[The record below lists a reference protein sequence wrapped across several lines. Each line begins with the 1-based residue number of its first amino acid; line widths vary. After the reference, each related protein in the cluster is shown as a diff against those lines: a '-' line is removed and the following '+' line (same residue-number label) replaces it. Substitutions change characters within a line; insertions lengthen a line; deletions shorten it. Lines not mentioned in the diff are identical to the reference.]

1 MWIFRYEFIFFCF
14 FTPSLSACVCLPVLR
29 AHSLAH
35 ALRFEMGNLCAANS
49 LIPINMLVIGLDGS
63 GKTTLL
69 YKMRLK
75 KANPSFEPTVAF
87 NYEVISQKY
96 RTSTFSIS
104 TWDLSGG
111 TELRA
116 VWPYFYDHIP
126 FDVFMFVVH
135 SCHRN
140 RLKEAKVE
148 YHRLIN
154 ESKLLE
160 CTKVVINNVD
170 SGDLINAISADE
182 LRSKLDL
189 GESVAIIDV
198 NARTGDGVAAIY
210 HYLYTKCVI

>member
-1 MWIFRYEFIFFCF
+1 MDLSLQSSIHEFIFFCF

-29 AHSLAH
+29 ANSLAH

-116 VWPYFYDHIP
+116 VWPYFYDGGQG
-126 FDVFMFVVH
+126 
-135 SCHRN
+135 
-140 RLKEAKVE
+140 
-148 YHRLIN
+148 HRLRHVYVCCRAPNWPICAAN
-154 ESKLLE
+154 YRAIGQSVGVI
-160 CTKVVINNVD
+160 VVITM
-170 SGDLINAISADE
+170 SL
-182 LRSKLDL
+182 
-189 GESVAIIDV
+189 
-198 NARTGDGVAAIY
+198 
-210 HYLYTKCVI
+210 